1 MKTDDFKALSP
12 FDLLTDLQR
21 QLLVQSL
28 DVIYLAEGQS
38 RSITSDTPEQRHLII
53 PFKGRLHWQKDELV
67 KQVIHPLESA
77 GALILLEGGKG
88 QVTALEEVL
97 AYRLSGEV
105 FDQLCADNTAFK
117 AHWTASLQEKR
128 HALQMQSQTRALSD
142 FMMAS
147 AEDTWLCPI
156 IHFAEDTPLRQV
168 ASALR
173 DAHCTAGLVKVSDN
187 EHAIITTNDL
197 LNAFIDHDS
206 NALPPLLTIATRHP
220 VTLKKDDYLFN
231 ALLTMTEHNIS
242 HLLVVDQQTPIG
254 ILQQKTLLSAFANQS
269 VLIAQQMERANSLDD
284 LIKTNDT
291 LILLIRTLHAK
302 GVKPR
307 LIADLVSSLNRRLLS
322 HLARL
327 TLPPTK
333 ETDFALMILGSEGR
347 KEQILRTDQDNALI
361 WQGEVDETYLS
372 DWSERLHHALNQ
384 LGFPDCPG
392 NIMMTNPLWRQ
403 SLSAMLNT
411 AQDWIYHPSTEGMM
425 NLAILLDADTAV
437 GNAHITQ
444 ALRRKLYHLMLEQK
458 QFLAHFAKSALQFE
472 TPLGIFSQF
481 ITEKHDKHRQ
491 LDIKKGGIFP
501 IVHGARVLAC
511 EQQIDAQTT
520 HERLLALGQTRLLD
534 KIFATELAEAL
545 DFMQQLRLNQ
555 QLLALETE
563 ASITN
568 HIDTEQI
575 NHLQRDM
582 LKDSFKLV
590 DRFKS
595 LLSHHYKLPLI
606 S

>member
-1 MKTDDFKALSP
+1 MKADDFKTLSP
-12 FDLLTDLQR
+12 FDLLTDAQR
-21 QLLVQSL
+21 QTLAQSL

-38 RSITSDTPEQRHLII
+38 RAITSEILEQRTLII
-53 PFKGRLHWQKDELV
+53 PFKGRLHWQQDELT

-77 GALILLEGGKG
+77 GALILLEGGQGK
-88 QVTALEEVL
+88 VTALEEVL
-97 AYRLSGEV
+97 AYRLAGDI
-105 FDQLCADNTAFK
+105 FDQLCADNAAFK

-156 IHFAEDTPLRQV
+156 IRFAQDTPLRQV

-173 DAHCTAGLVKVSDN
+173 EAHCTAGLVTVSEQ

-206 NALPPLLTIATRHP
+206 HALPSLMNIATRNP
-220 VTLKKDDYLFN
+220 ITLKKDDYLFN

-242 HLLVVDQQTPIG
+242 HLLVVDQQQPIG

-269 VLIAQQMERANSLDD
+269 VLIAQQMERANSLED

-327 TLPPTK
+327 TLPPT
-333 ETDFALMILGSEGR
+333 ETDFALLILGSEGR

-361 WQGEVDETYLS
+361 WQGTADDSYLRE
-372 DWSERLHHALNQ
+372 WSERLHQALNR

-392 NIMMTNPLWRQ
+392 NIMITNPLWRQ
-403 SLSAMLNT
+403 SLTALLHT
-411 AQDWIYHPSTEGMM
+411 AQDWIYHPSNDSMM

-437 GNAHITQ
+437 GNAQLTQ
-444 ALRRKLYHLMLEQK
+444 QLRSKLYQLMLEQK

-481 ITEKHDKHRQ
+481 ITEKHEKHRQ

-520 HERLLALGQTRLLD
+520 HQRLLALGQTRLLD
-534 KIFATELAEAL
+534 KGFATELAEAL

-555 QLLALETE
+555 QLLAFETE
-563 ASITN
+563 SHITN
-568 HIDTEQI
+568 HIDPEQI

-595 LLSHHYKLPLI
+595 LLSHHYKLQLI